1 MTALKVPLGHGRQAS
16 GCRGCGEVFTSLTA
30 FDRHQRHGHC
40 TPPPSVGLVQHVNG
54 RWSLPGRGPAPLE
67 IYAFGADR

>member
-1 MTALKVPLGHGRQAS
+1 MCTCQFGGGHQVSHCAA
-16 GCRGCGEVFTSLTA
+16 CHETFTSLTA

-40 TPPPSVGLVQHVNG
+40 TPPASTGLVQHANG